1 MIYFLIVKNLE
12 FGILIRLETII
23 IFIFTYFKR
32 NIIYKIIYNKRYIID

>member
-1 MIYFLIVKNLE
+1 MIIYFLIVKNLE

-32 NIIYKIIYNKRYIID
+32 NIIYKIIYNKKHY